1 MKKLLGEQRRQFL
14 LEKIKTSAQPMTGS
28 ELAALANVSRQVIVG
43 DMTLLKAKGEP
54 IIATSQGY
62 LFLAERATE
71 QASRRIACRHSPDD
85 TERELKLLVESGATV
100 KDVSIEHPVYGEL
113 TAGIHVSNVQ
123 EVEAFMKRVRDTG
136 ASYLLELT
144 DGTHLHTITA
154 PDTATLEK
162 AVGRMRD
169 NGFLLE
175 ESE

>member
-1 MKKLLGEQRRQFL
+1 MKKLFGEQRRQFL
-14 LEKIKTSAQPMTGS
+14 LEKIKTSTQPLTGG
-28 ELAALANVSRQVIVG
+28 ELAALTSVSRQVIVG

-62 LFLAERATE
+62 LYLADRATE
-71 QASRRIACRHSPDD
+71 EASRRIACHHQADD
-85 TERELKLLVESGATV
+85 TERELKLLVESGVTV

-113 TAGIHVSNVQ
+113 TAGIHVSNIQ
-123 EVEAFMKRVRDTG
+123 EVEAFMKRVRETG

-154 PDTATLEK
+154 PDNATLEK
-162 AVGRMRD
+162 AVQAMRD

-175 ESE
+175 EIE

>member
-1 MKKLLGEQRRQFL
+1 MKKLFGEQRRQFL
-14 LEKIKTSAQPMTGS
+14 LEKIKTSTQPLTGG
-28 ELAALANVSRQVIVG
+28 ELAALTSVSRQVIVG

-62 LFLAERATE
+62 LYLADRATE
-71 QASRRIACRHSPDD
+71 EASRRIACHHQTDD
-85 TERELKLLVESGATV
+85 TERELKLLVESGVTV

-113 TAGIHVSNVQ
+113 TAGIHVSNIQ
-123 EVEAFMKRVRDTG
+123 EVEAFMKRVRETG

-154 PDTATLEK
+154 PDNATLEK
-162 AVGRMRD
+162 AVQTMRD

-175 ESE
+175 EIE